1 MPTSRGRGGLIPF
14 FLRCNLPAKRCNF
27 PVCPGYQVLIVEQQ
41 AGRPGGWPRLNSEKR
56 RRGGVETTRHLLKQK
71 GGCSP
76 SSPNEAWLGV
86 KKCTNTISTLFSI
99 TRS

>member
-41 AGRPGGWPRLNSEKR
+41 AGSPGNAGPDGTFPSFRRLGNIPPVPGFPVFQLGHSFTSDQD
-56 RRGGVETTRHLLKQK
+56 GET
-71 GGCSP
+71 
-76 SSPNEAWLGV
+76 LGV
-86 KKCTNTISTLFSI
+86 SGSLSKLLL
-99 TRS
+99 